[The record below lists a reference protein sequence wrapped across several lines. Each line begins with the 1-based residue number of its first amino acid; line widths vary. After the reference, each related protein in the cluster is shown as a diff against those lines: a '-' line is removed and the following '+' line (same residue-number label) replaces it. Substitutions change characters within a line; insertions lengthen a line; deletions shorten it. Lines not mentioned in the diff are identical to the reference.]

1 MRLVLFILWEFY
13 PQKALLEAREDVLSL
28 VHVFGRLIDGFD
40 DIYPVARV
48 QVIFQLLGIDKEPSG
63 FLIVNQLY
71 GVSQCL
77 DESPCHWIPPG
88 YTRALHFLRSLLRL
102 PSRPSFFE
110 SPLGK
115 VHTWLSLFDYEQSCQ
130 V

>member
-1 MRLVLFILWEFY
+1 MRLLLVKLREFY
-13 PQKALLEAREDVLSL
+13 PQKTLLEAQEDVLSL

-48 QVIFQLLGIDKEPSG
+48 QVIFRLLGIDKEPSG

-88 YTRALHFLRSLLRL
+88 YTRGLHFLRSLPCL
-102 PSRPSFFE
+102 PSRPS
-110 SPLGK
+110 
-115 VHTWLSLFDYEQSCQ
+115 VFDD
-130 V
+130 